1 MWLVAI
7 VAGTGL
13 LAAES
18 LSDGAAA
25 ACARRLCLTLWR
37 SPDARW
43 SRARIGVVV
52 AGRRTFA
59 FQYGHKLYMGRAG
72 GGVRA
77 VARRELPLGWTRGG
91 LYTYSYPR
99 RELLL
104 RAPTGSG
111 LTVIAPLP
119 FHADPFVA
127 NGSLYF
133 VVRGVLMS
141 ARGAH
146 VRRLAS
152 LAALGMPRDSW
163 LQPVGRLLE
172 LQDNRR
178 LMLLRSGGSLFA
190 WTPLPRRDSETETIS
205 SSLVADPGETAVAFT
220 AAAGESTDPND
231 AARAHGTETVFV
243 LRAGA
248 RTAVAVHTEHVRF
261 RVCERGAT
269 LQWSRRRLL
278 YDNSEGNRAVID
290 TAGDWTARAA

>member
-1 MWLVAI
+1 MCLVAI
-7 VAGTGL
+7 VAGTVL

-18 LSDGAAA
+18 LGDGAAA

-43 SRARIGVVV
+43 SAARIGVVV
-52 AGRRTFA
+52 TGRRTFA
-59 FQYGHKLYMGRAG
+59 FQYHHLLYVGRAPG
-72 GGVRA
+72 AVRP
-77 VARRELPLGWTRGG
+77 VAQRELPLGWTRRG

-104 RAPTGSG
+104 RGPTGRL
-111 LTVIAPLP
+111 LTVISPLP

-141 ARGAH
+141 ARGPH

-163 LQPVGRLLE
+163 LQPVGGLLE

-178 LMLLRSGGSLFA
+178 LMLLRADGSLFA
-190 WTPLPRRDSETETIS
+190 WTPLPRRDGETETIS
-205 SSLVADPGETAVAFT
+205 SSLVASPGETAVAFT

-231 AARAHGTETVFV
+231 AARALGTETTYL

-248 RTAVAVHTEHVRF
+248 RTAVALHTEHVRF
-261 RVCERGAT
+261 RVCERGAR
-269 LQWSRRRLL
+269 LHWSGRRLL

-290 TAGDWTARAA
+290 TAGGWTARAA